1 MTPRTTTE
9 RRGADPA
16 PTGVDFRTAREP
28 WEREAIARLNHRTF
42 TQEIPQHTPTGD
54 GRLID
59 RFDDENTYLTAFAGD
74 QLVGMMAIRARRPF
88 SLDLKL
94 ADLDRFLPAHSSCC
108 EIRLLVV
115 DPAWR
120 SGRILIGLMG
130 LLDRHCRR
138 EGHDLALIS
147 GTVQQLKLYRHLGF
161 QPFGPTVGTDAARFQ
176 PMYLTSQRADAM
188 ARRFLD
194 AAGQPTTVLQAAS
207 LGSDEVV
214 NLLPGPVT
222 VRSEVSAA
230 FAFAAESHRAP
241 RFVEAIT
248 DVRER
253 LRALT
258 GARHVAIVAGSGTL
272 ANDAVAGQIGLLG
285 GHGLVLANG
294 EFGERLAGQA
304 ARHRLDHRTHRTDW
318 GDGFDWPA
326 VERDLAALPEPRWL
340 WATHCETSTGVLNDL
355 DAMRELAERHGTRL
369 CLDGISSVGMVPVD
383 LHGVWLASAT
393 SGKALGAYPGLA
405 IVLSSEPFRS
415 GDHLPAV
422 LDLGRH
428 HQTAGVPYTLSS
440 NALAALDV
448 ALRTMTVPERYGVIR
463 DAGAFLRTRLA
474 GRGVPVLADPSVA
487 APGVLTIP
495 VPRPISSMA
504 AGDRLL
510 DEGILVSYQSAYLI
524 ARNWIQLCLLGDER
538 GFTPQRLGPVAD
550 RIADLLG
557 APREPSA

>member
-1 MTPRTTTE
+1 MTPRTTTGPRE
-9 RRGADPA
+9 SGPA
-16 PTGVDFRTAREP
+16 SNSVDFRTAWEP

-42 TQEIPQHTPTGD
+42 TLEIPQHTPSED

-94 ADLDRFLPAHSSCC
+94 ADLDRFLPAHASCC

-120 SGRILIGLMG
+120 TGRILIGLMG

-161 QPFGPTVGTDAARFQ
+161 QPFGPTVGSDAARFQ
-176 PMYLTSQRADAM
+176 PMYLTSQRADSM

-194 AAGQPTTVLQAAS
+194 PAGQPTTVLRAAS
-207 LGSDEVV
+207 LGSDDVI
-214 NLLPGPVT
+214 NLLPGPVA
-222 VRSEVSAA
+222 VRPEVSAA

-241 RFVEAIT
+241 RFVEAMT

-272 ANDAVAGQIGLLG
+272 ANDALAGQIGLLG

-304 ARHRLDHRTHRTDW
+304 ARQRLDHGVHRADW
-318 GDGFDWPA
+318 GAAFDWPA

-355 DAMRELAERHGTRL
+355 DAMRELAERHRARL

-405 IVLSSEPFRS
+405 IVLSSEAFRS
-415 GDHLPAV
+415 GEHLPAV

-428 HQTAGVPYTLSS
+428 HQTAGVPFTLSS
-440 NALAALDV
+440 NGLAALDV
-448 ALRTMTVPERYGVIR
+448 ALRTMTVPERFAVIQ
-463 DAGAFLRTRLA
+463 DASTFLRRRLA
-474 GRGVPVLADPSVA
+474 ERGVPVLADPAVA

-495 VPRPISSMA
+495 VSRPISSVSV
-504 AGDRLL
+504 GDRLL
-510 DEGILVSYQSAYLI
+510 EKDILVSYQSGYLI

-538 GFTPQRLGPVAD
+538 GFTPERLGPVAD
-550 RIADLLG
+550 RIADVL
-557 APREPSA
+557 AMAERS

>member
-1 MTPRTTTE
+1 MTPRTTTG
-9 RRGADPA
+9 RRE
-16 PTGVDFRTAREP
+16 TGPNSNSVDYRTAREP
-28 WEREAIARLNHRTF
+28 WERDAIARLNHRTF
-42 TQEIPQHTPTGD
+42 TQEIPQHTPTED

-88 SLDLKL
+88 SLDRKL
-94 ADLDRFLPAHSSCC
+94 VDLDRFLPTHASCC

-120 SGRILIGLMG
+120 SGRILLGLMG

-161 QPFGPTVGTDAARFQ
+161 QPFGPTVGTDGARFQ
-176 PMYLTSQRADAM
+176 PMYLTSQRADTM

-194 AAGQPTTVLQAAS
+194 PAEEPTTVLRAAS
-207 LGSDEVV
+207 LSSDEVV
-214 NLLPGPVT
+214 NLLPGPVA
-222 VRSEVSAA
+222 VRPEVSAA

-241 RFVEAIT
+241 RFVEAMT
-248 DVRER
+248 DVQER

-272 ANDAVAGQIGLLG
+272 ANDAVAGQIGLITG
-285 GHGLVLANG
+285 RGLVLVNG

-304 ARHRLDHRTHRTDW
+304 ARHRLDHRVHRADW
-318 GDGFDWPA
+318 GAAFDWPA

-355 DAMRELAERHGTRL
+355 DAMRELAGRHGARL

-415 GDHLPAV
+415 GVHLAAV

-428 HQTAGVPYTLSS
+428 HQTSGVPFTLSS

-448 ALRTMTVPERYGVIR
+448 ALRTMTVPERFGVIQ
-463 DAGAFLRTRLA
+463 DAGAFLRWRLA
-474 GRGVPVLADPSVA
+474 EHGVPVLADPAVA

-495 VPRPISSMA
+495 VPQLISSVA
-504 AGDRLL
+504 VGDRLI
-510 DEGILVSYQSAYLI
+510 DEGILVSYQSGYLI

-538 GFTPQRLGPVAD
+538 GFTPERLRPVAN
-550 RIADLLG
+550 RIADLLRA
-557 APREPSA
+557 APGSAD

>member
-1 MTPRTTTE
+1 MSDQATAVHR
-9 RRGADPA
+9 DIA
-16 PTGVDFRTAREP
+16 PGTSGVDYRVAAEP

-42 TQEIPQHTPTGD
+42 TQEIPQHTPTDD

-59 RFDDENTYLTAFAGD
+59 RFDGENTYLAAFAG
-74 QLVGMMAIRARRPF
+74 QALVGMMAVRARRPF

-94 ADLDRFLPAHSSCC
+94 TDLDRFLPRHVSAC

-120 SGRILIGLMG
+120 SGRILLGLMEM
-130 LLDRHCRR
+130 LDRHCRR

-147 GTVQQLKLYRHLGF
+147 GTVRQLRLYRRLGF
-161 QPFGPTVGTDAARFQ
+161 QSFGPLVGTEAAWFQ
-176 PMYLTSQRADAM
+176 PMYLTSERADAM

-194 AAGQPTTVLQAAS
+194 PGGEPTTVLQAAA
-207 LGSDEVV
+207 LTADDAV

-222 VRSEVSAA
+222 VRPEVTAA
-230 FAFAAESHRAP
+230 FATLAESHRAP
-241 RFVEAIT
+241 RFVRAMA
-248 DVRER
+248 DVQER
-253 LRALT
+253 LRALV

-285 GHGLVLANG
+285 GHGLVLVNG

-304 ARHRLDHRTHRTDW
+304 ARHRLSHRVHRISW
-318 GDGFDWPA
+318 GAAFDWDA
-326 VERDLAALPEPRWL
+326 VERELALLPEPRWL
-340 WATHCETSTGVLNDL
+340 WVAHCETSTGVLNDL
-355 DAMRELAERHGTRL
+355 GILRGLAERHEARL
-369 CLDGISSVGMVPVD
+369 CLDGISSIGMVSVD

-448 ALRTMTVPERYGVIR
+448 ALRTMTVPERFTVI
-463 DAGAFLRTRLA
+463 AEASAFLRVRMA
-474 GRGVPVLADPSVA
+474 ARGVPILAAPEVA
-487 APGVLTIP
+487 AAGVLTIP
-495 VPRPISSMA
+495 IPPPFSSSDI
-504 AGDRLL
+504 GDRLA
-510 DEGILVSYQSAYLI
+510 DDGILVSYQSGYLLE
-524 ARNWIQLCLLGDER
+524 RNWIQLCLLGDER
-538 GFTPQRLGPVAD
+538 GFTPERLGPVVD
-550 RIADLLG
+550 RIAGMLSM
-557 APREPSA
+557 PPPS